1 MIFAPVAPDFFA
13 QPVLRLARGL
23 VGKVLVHVTSEGT
36 VAGRIVETEAYR
48 GPEDLA
54 AHSRRG
60 LRTPRNEVMYGPA
73 GHAYV
78 FLLYGSSWAFN
89 IVAGEV
95 DEPHAV
101 LVRAIE
107 PVTGLEIMATRRR
120 KPATDR
126 DLTNGPGKLSQALGL
141 SRAQNGVALLG
152 GALYVAE
159 GGASA
164 LGRSHRINIDYA
176 GPWVDK
182 PWRFY
187 ERDNRH
193 VSVKPR

>member
-1 MIFAPVAPDFFA
+1 MIPAPVTPELFA
-13 QPVLRLARGL
+13 LPVLRLAHRL
-23 VGKVLVHVTSEGT
+23 VGKVLVHVTPEGT

-60 LRTPRNEVMYGPA
+60 LRTARTEVMFGPA
-73 GHAYV
+73 GHAYIY
-78 FLLYGSSWAFN
+78 LLYGTSWAFN
-89 IVAGEV
+89 IVAGEIGQ
-95 DEPHAV
+95 PHAV

-107 PVTGLEIMATRRR
+107 PIAGLDLMARWRN
-120 KPATDR
+120 KPHDHR
-126 DLTNGPGKLSQALGL
+126 DLTNGPGKAAQALGL
-141 SRAQNGVALLG
+141 SRAQNGVALVG

-159 GGASA
+159 GTASA
-164 LGRSHRINIDYA
+164 IGRSHRINIDYA
-176 GPWVDK
+176 GPWTDK

-187 ERDNRH
+187 EKGNRY